1 MASKEIAASA
11 TFSRDN
17 VLCFYCDIEI
27 SRHNIKAHTNSKH
40 PGKPVKEKIKRV
52 RGQSSLDM
60 FMTKDNSKKAKLDT
74 AVLEQDDEEEEI
86 KINTSNSEN
95 VLESDLIT
103 FNQIKN
109 LMKENTEEIKEA
121 IDNGVKS
128 LQKDFNQEIPSVEV
142 TDDDIDDNYNLD
154 KARTIEE
161 ICETIPELI
170 HYPHFKTLRCNLCAE
185 EGMENLNLTG
195 DYHWTGV
202 FKYNRNL
209 SAIDK
214 NLPLDSDI
222 RNIKKSIKRHFKSQT
237 HKSNIVDIENK
248 VRTIYKGRDDIK
260 DNNAAAMRCARLC
273 LYLFKRGG
281 HSLITRTWL
290 LQLWQVEHTWEKQT
304 TAHIFHPHIFQVLL
318 MW

>member
-128 LQKDFNQEIPSVEV
+128 LQKDFTV
-142 TDDDIDDNYNLD
+142 
-154 KARTIEE
+154 K
-161 ICETIPELI
+161 
-170 HYPHFKTLRCNLCAE
+170 
-185 EGMENLNLTG
+185 G
-195 DYHWTGV
+195 
-202 FKYNRNL
+202 
-209 SAIDK
+209 
-214 NLPLDSDI
+214 
-222 RNIKKSIKRHFKSQT
+222 NIFKSPGKT
-237 HKSNIVDIENK
+237 VTKTMSRKSSLPF
-248 VRTIYKGRDDIK
+248 YK
-260 DNNAAAMRCARLC
+260 
-273 LYLFKRGG
+273 
-281 HSLITRTWL
+281 
-290 LQLWQVEHTWEKQT
+290 
-304 TAHIFHPHIFQVLL
+304 
-318 MW
+318 